1 MGISPTLKKGLHIS
15 VILIKIGITTKVDLI
30 YPPLLE
36 WLKSSSGRIFLA
48 LIVGRGVLRGKTT
61 NALVVNSTKGG
72 MRKFYFDSILTPQQG
87 ANVKG

>member
-1 MGISPTLKKGLHIS
+1 MDVSPTLTKGRHIS
-15 VILIKIGITTKVDLI
+15 VILIKIGVTIREGLI

-48 LIVGRGVLRGKTT
+48 LIVGGGALRGKTT
-61 NALVVNSTKGG
+61 NALVVDSTTCG
-72 MRKFYFDSILTPQQG
+72 MRKFYFDSTLTPQQG